1 MLNKGAIMSEQDFL
15 EMINETEPEVVI
27 FGIRF
32 GAGDILKE
40 MDPIAFRV
48 MFSDY
53 TACFE
58 E

>member
-1 MLNKGAIMSEQDFL
+1 MSEQDFL

-27 FGIRF
+27 YGFRF
-32 GAGDILKE
+32 GAGNILKE
-40 MDPIAFRV
+40 MDPIAFQV

-53 TACFE
+53 TSYFE

>member
-1 MLNKGAIMSEQDFL
+1 MSEQDFL

-27 FGIRF
+27 FGLHF
-32 GAGDILKE
+32 GAGDILKK